1 LTTQA
6 QSKKNR
12 VIRSGD
18 DLTKRQ
24 RLIFILLL
32 GTSMTLM
39 PYSIDPILPSF
50 PSIGAFFGV
59 ADSAIQFSL
68 TGVTIG
74 FALGQLLT
82 GPLSDALGRRRPMQV
97 AVLLYV
103 LATVGSAF
111 ATNIETFFTARLLM
125 GVGAAAA
132 TVVASAVIRD
142 LYVGLPMMKLLSRVF
157 LIQGLAPVF
166 GPLMGSQLLAFLT
179 WQQILL
185 LFAAYGFLAFIG
197 IRVFLVETLHTDNR
211 KSSGVK
217 GMAHR
222 FRSVLRDRIYV
233 GLIIF
238 SALQTVALFA
248 YLNITPFL
256 FQDSFK
262 LTAGQFGLFFALNSL
277 FSTIG
282 VQVGA
287 WVLFAHAG
295 FAGLGGVALVVAGL
309 SGAEFWLVTALCAF
323 VMFNFGGTLTPLQS
337 IALAPHGS
345 EAGTAASLLGVLNFV
360 SASLAAPLYSV
371 LETANSVAMGA
382 TIASCYGLGLASL
395 WFIVRLKTVPALK
408 A

>member
-1 LTTQA
+1 M
-6 QSKKNR
+6 
-12 VIRSGD
+12 IRSGD

-50 PSIGAFFGV
+50 PSIGAFFSV

-74 FALGQLLT
+74 FAIGQLLT

-111 ATNIETFFTARLLM
+111 ATNIETFFTARVLM

-157 LIQGLAPVF
+157 LVQGLAPIF

-185 LFAAYGFLAFIG
+185 VFAAYGLLAFIG
-197 IRVFLVETLHTDNR
+197 IRVFLVETLHTDSR
-211 KSSGVK
+211 KSSGFK
-217 GMAHR
+217 AMAHR

-238 SALQTVALFA
+238 SALQTISLFA

-282 VQVGA
+282 VQIGARLAVRFRAA

-295 FAGLGGVALVVAGL
+295 LAGIGGVALVLAGL
-309 SGAEFWLVTALCAF
+309 AGAEFWLVTSLCAF
-323 VMFNFGGTLTPLQS
+323 VVFNFGGTLTPLQS
-337 IALAPHGS
+337 IALAPHGA

-360 SASLAAPLYSV
+360 SASLAAPIYAV
-371 LETANSVAMGA
+371 LDTSNSVAMGA
-382 TIASCYGLGLASL
+382 TIAACYGLGLASL